1 MTATIV
7 YLNLALSKAKKPT
20 HIELLIPNLGSFK
33 QNIKTDLRDP
43 RSKGVPITE
52 ANKSLSD
59 FLEEKRKENP
69 NFEFVFCVPYISFVH
84 YCQRDFPCLEKI
96 VKWMD
101 LFTLYSSILYERK
114 VLLKSPYE
122 DTENFLKSAYK
133 HFLPTA
139 EAPPTSIL
147 TLMRDLTEAICQKK
161 DAGSQMSDFVMKY
174 CYPSSLSADSSYLQV
189 FANLEYVEING
200 EFVISEMYFYVP
212 DDDDNRICYGT
223 TETTILV

>member
-1 MTATIV
+1 MTPSTATIV
-7 YLNLALSKAKKPT
+7 YLNLALTTVGKRKPT

-69 NFEFVFCVPYISFVH
+69 DVEFVFCVPYISFVH
-84 YCQRDFPCLEKI
+84 YCQENFPSLKKV

-147 TLMRDLTEAICQKK
+147 TLMRELTEAICQKNA
-161 DAGSQMSDFVMKY
+161 AGSQMSDFVMKS
-174 CYPSSLSADSSYLQV
+174 CYP
-189 FANLEYVEING
+189 
-200 EFVISEMYFYVP
+200 
-212 DDDDNRICYGT
+212 R
-223 TETTILV
+223 

>member
-1 MTATIV
+1 
-7 YLNLALSKAKKPT
+7 
-20 HIELLIPNLGSFK
+20 
-33 QNIKTDLRDP
+33 
-43 RSKGVPITE
+43 
-52 ANKSLSD
+52 
-59 FLEEKRKENP
+59 
-69 NFEFVFCVPYISFVH
+69 
-84 YCQRDFPCLEKI
+84 
-96 VKWMD
+96 MD

-133 HFLPTA
+133 HILPTA

-147 TLMRDLTEAICQKK
+147 TLMRELTEAISQKK
-161 DAGSQMSDFVMKY
+161 DAGSQMSDFVMKS

-212 DDDDNRICYGT
+212 DDDDNRICCGT
-223 TETTILV
+223 TKTTILV